1 MCHRTYESFDIL
13 QVARDGMNYITSMV
27 DPMHDYLPYWRVQID
42 EVPAFAMHTK
52 VDDSEIVAS
61 WYEAITALEK
71 IIGATPK
78 STEVRQGFKR
88 HMLKS
93 WGEDGLRYHEPYPW
107 SSAIHASF
115 HELGWVMSGMNR
127 LLLEEP
133 DNKQAEALSA
143 NCVKAMRRLVHHRRI
158 RTFWAGESLF
168 DEKVYEF
175 PGDVYMKGQGFVPER
190 VAGRGEPSIRNAVVL
205 EPLVTRARLFGDEEA
220 LDLAEGVA
228 NFMLGIARYFNWKG
242 EFFGH
247 VHSAV
252 WFAIGLIKLGRLMGR
267 PHYIEKSVQIFE
279 YVRSISSEFGWVPEY
294 GQWFPASETDC
305 ETCCIKDMIEFAL
318 EANEIGYDYWDLVN
332 KYTRNQLVEQQI
344 RHGGFVSVEDRDDEP
359 GYTWRDLDKRI
370 VGGWSGGGEPNCVS
384 LTRFRSIAGCCV
396 GTAPV
401 ALWQVYEKIVE
412 EKPDGVHVQLPMTV
426 DRPQATVV
434 AGYPN
439 DGRIEITAKRSGD
452 YHIRTYAWM
461 GDSVSIARNGVAQ
474 PIIRTTGGLTVPG
487 VQPGDRIV
495 LSHDLHEVVKEQ
507 VVRGQSLR
515 VFWRGPDVVR
525 MDPPGLP
532 LRLYQREIGV
542 PKVYPKP
549 QPVVQRGS
557 KPKPFILKPTE
568 QKK

>member
-1 MCHRTYESFDIL
+1 MCRRQYESFDIY

-27 DPMHDYLPYWRVQID
+27 DPKHDFLPYWRVQIN

-71 IIGATPK
+71 IIGSTPR
-78 STEVRQGFKR
+78 STEVRAGLKR

-93 WGEDGLRYHEPYPW
+93 WGEDGFRYHEPYPW

-115 HELGWVMSGMNR
+115 HELGWVLAGMNR
-127 LLLEEP
+127 LLIEEP
-133 DNKQAEALSA
+133 DNTEAEMRSA
-143 NCVKAMRRLVHHRRI
+143 NCVRAMRRVVYHRKI
-158 RTFWAGESLF
+158 RTFWAGESYF

-175 PGDVYMKGQGFVPER
+175 PGDVYMKDQGFVPER

-205 EPLVTRARLFGDEEA
+205 EPLVTRAKLFGDEVA

-228 NFMLGIARYFNWKG
+228 NYMLGIARYFNWKG

-252 WFAIGLIKLGRLMGR
+252 WFAIGLIKLGRLMNK
-267 PHYIEKSVQIFE
+267 PFYVDKAIQIFQ
-279 YVRSISSEFGWVPEY
+279 YVKSISSEFGWVPEY

-318 EANEIGYDYWDLVN
+318 EANELGYDYWELVD

-344 RHGGFVSVEDRDDEP
+344 RHGGFVSVEDRDDEE

-370 VGGWSGGGEPNCVS
+370 VGGWSGGGEPNSVS
-384 LTRFRSIAGCCV
+384 IARFRSIAGCCV

-401 ALWQVYEKIVE
+401 GLWRVFEKIVE
-412 EKPDGVHVQLPMTV
+412 PKPQGIFINLPMTV
-426 DRPQATVV
+426 QRPQADVQ

-439 DGRIEITAKRSGD
+439 EGCIQVHAKAPGT
-452 YHIRTYAWM
+452 YHLRRYRWM
-461 GDSVSIARNGVAQ
+461 GDSVAIAHNDRLCPVIHADGCFV
-474 PIIRTTGGLTVPG
+474 VPD
-487 VQPGDRIV
+487 VKPGDRIV
-495 LSHDLHEVVKEQ
+495 LTHALHEEVREET
-507 VVRGQSLR
+507 VRGLQLR

-549 QPVVQRGS
+549 QPVVQRGT